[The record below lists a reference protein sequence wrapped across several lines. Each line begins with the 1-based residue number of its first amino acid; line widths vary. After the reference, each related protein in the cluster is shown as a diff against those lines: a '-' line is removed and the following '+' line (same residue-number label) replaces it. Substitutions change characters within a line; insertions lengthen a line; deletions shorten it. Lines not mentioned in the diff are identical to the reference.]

1 MTQDHSYVKN
11 KLQYLAVVLL
21 LGTGWVNVLA
31 QDTKWDN
38 EGELEDVE
46 IEIVRERQINLPRA
60 NRNFEKIPPRPSEP
74 IKPEITYDFRNLSF
88 NTRDF
93 SPAIRPLRLRQEE
106 IAKIYGNYVSVGY
119 GNFGSPYL
127 DGWFNSKRDKTKF
140 FGARVFHESFG
151 RGPAGDNNSA
161 SSNSEVRIFGK
172 AFGKNLSTGG
182 FINYENRGGY
192 FYGYNPA
199 FEVNRDT
206 IKQRYQIVSLAG
218 EFSNTQPG
226 DFNFNLGGS
235 FSYLQD
241 FYQAAESEVGLR
253 FSSHYKLMEKGRLF
267 LGGNYNLI
275 TRKDELVDAKPRNL
289 LTVNPAFEFD
299 PMEGLKLRIGA
310 KAAFE
315 NDSISSKDVH
325 FYPDVEARYELSPS
339 ITTYASLSGGMD
351 KVSLHTL
358 SAENMWLDA
367 NVPIFHTNRSAEFT
381 TGLKGRVGRR
391 VALQVGFA
399 AANIKDW
406 YFFQND
412 SLDES
417 KFSLVYDQGN
427 TQRVNFFGEL
437 GYSQGDKV
445 RLSLR
450 GDYFGYSTDE
460 LAEAWHRPQ
469 YRARFNADFNIYEKV
484 AIGFYGLALGGMRAL
499 DPSSGTTVEL
509 DAAIDLGLKLD
520 YFVSKQLSVFVRCN
534 NVLSR
539 EYPLFL
545 NYPVRGFQ
553 AKGGLTWAF

>member
-1 MTQDHSYVKN
+1 MIGDRNDIWSMK
-11 KLQYLAVVLL
+11 KPLAIIIVFMV
-21 LGTGWVNVLA
+21 GCFRVAA
-31 QDTKWDN
+31 QEAKWEN

-60 NRNFEKIPPRPSEP
+60 SRNFEKIPPRPSEP

-93 SPAIRPLRLRQEE
+93 NPTIRPLRLRQEE
-106 IAKIYGNYVSVGY
+106 IAKIYGNYVSIGY

-140 FGARVFHESFG
+140 FGAHVLHESFG
-151 RGPAGDNNSA
+151 RGPVDDNNSA

-182 FINYENRGGY
+182 YINYENKGGY
-192 FYGYNPA
+192 FYGYDPA
-199 FEVNRDT
+199 LEVNRDT

-218 EFSNTQPG
+218 QFSNTQPG
-226 DFNFNLGGS
+226 DFNFNLAGS

-241 FYQAAESEVGLR
+241 DYEAAESEVGLG
-253 FSSHYKLMEKGRLF
+253 FSSQYKLADNGRLY

-289 LTVNPAFEFD
+289 LTINPAFEFD
-299 PMEGLKLRIGA
+299 PIEGLKLRIGA

-358 SAENMWLDA
+358 SAENLWLDA
-367 NVPIFHTNRSAEFT
+367 NVPIFHTNRGAEFT

-399 AANIKDW
+399 AANLKDW

-412 SLDES
+412 SSDPS
-417 KFSLVYDQGN
+417 KFTVVYDRGN

-437 GYSQGDKV
+437 GYSQGDKI

-450 GDYFGYSTDE
+450 GDYFGYSTDQ
-460 LAEAWHRPQ
+460 LSDAWHRPQ
-469 YRARFNADFNIYEKV
+469 YTARFKADFNIYEKV

-499 DPSSGTTVEL
+499 EPSSATAVEL

-520 YFVSKQLSVFVRCN
+520 YFVSKHLSVFVRCN